1 MATASGGGGVDMD
14 SVIDRVLGVGHKGG
28 LASCMNEAEMV
39 ALIGATRDVF
49 LAQPPL
55 LELGA
60 PLKVCGDT
68 HGQYADLLRLFNRG
82 GFPPHTNY
90 LFLGD
95 YVDRGKQSL
104 EVICLLMAYK
114 CKYPD
119 NFFILRGN
127 HECASINRVY
137 GFFDEC
143 RRRYSIRLWKVFQD
157 VFNCMPF
164 AALIENK
171 IFCIHGGISPDIK
184 NWDQL
189 RGIQRPVDPPDRGML
204 TDMLWSDPDKFVR
217 GWKPNTRGVSYVFG
231 ADALNEF
238 CTRMDLD
245 LVARAHQ
252 VVQDGY
258 EFFGGRRLVTIF
270 SAPHYCGEFD
280 NAAGMMIVDENLLCS
295 FEILRPV
302 NKAKAPAPAG

>member
-1 MATASGGGGVDMD
+1 MGAWEMGAAAVDMD
-14 SVIDRVLGVGHKGG
+14 SVIDRILGVGHKGG
-28 LASCMNEAEMV
+28 LAGSMNEGEIV
-39 ALIGATRDVF
+39 ALCGAAREVF
-49 LAQPPL
+49 LGQPPL

-68 HGQYADLLRLFNRG
+68 HGQFADLLRLFNRG
-82 GFPPHTNY
+82 GFPPNTNY

-143 RRRYSIRLWKVFQD
+143 RRRFSIRLWKVFQD

-171 IFCIHGGISPDIK
+171 IFCMHGGLSPDIK
-184 NWDQL
+184 NWDQV

-217 GWKPNTRGVSYVFG
+217 GWKPNTRGVSYIFG
-231 ADALNEF
+231 ADVLQDF
-238 CTRMDLD
+238 CQRMDID

-258 EFFGGRRLVTIF
+258 EFFAGRRLVTIF

-280 NAAGMMIVDENLLCS
+280 NAAGMMTVDENLLCS
-295 FEILRPV
+295 FEILRPSA
-302 NKAKAPAPAG
+302 KPKAPNPA